1 MVKHISPYD
10 AWGRKAAELCRPSC
24 AAHLSPTQGVVTANA
39 SVVANR
45 KFHSAHL
52 PGKEKTEMFPIR
64 RSSWYQR
71 KKAKMLK
78 TSRQGQRKISNW
90 PDNFHLH
97 SGADL
102 RHSYCHHCH
111 YTPVPN
117 PMARS
122 LQAASQDPNSAPWG
136 IYTFIDRARQE
147 PRAETLSAG
156 CGLQAPSV
164 TDLLDPESHGV
175 RDQIRVLLPR
185 AFLP

>member
-1 MVKHISPYD
+1 M
-10 AWGRKAAELCRPSC
+10 
-24 AAHLSPTQGVVTANA
+24 VTANA

-102 RHSYCHHCH
+102 RHSYSLHCHH
-111 YTPVPN
+111 TPVPN
-117 PMARS
+117 PTTLS
-122 LQAASQDPNSAPWG
+122 LQAASQDPNCAPWG
-136 IYTFIDRARQE
+136 IYTFINCAWRE
-147 PRAETLSAG
+147 LGAEMLSAG

-164 TDLLDPESHGV
+164 NDLLDPESHGV
-175 RDQIRVLLPR
+175 RDQIRVLLPI